1 MAKKDKK
8 AGPIA
13 QKMEEELIRYRSL
26 RQHDTLQPKFK
37 GHVYAIQEWQSKRLQ
52 KTHNLL
58 LQDERYQD
66 ATLFF
71 LEDIYGGIDLTEL
84 SHQIERVMNKAF
96 RILPEKVMTTS
107 TYALEFNALS
117 AELDEAMACFIF
129 NEMGVVDITFDVY
142 IEAFR
147 EAVDISLRHRQAA
160 LAKMLGQGLDK
171 YVRSRLVYGTFKMVK
186 RPAVK
191 AGIGELY
198 NFMDKGFDVMR
209 PLGSAKGLIDA
220 IVDEEVAIVD
230 RIYEGNDDPFG
241 FQCF

>member
-1 MAKKDKK
+1 MAKRDKK
-8 AGPIA
+8 SGAIA
-13 QKMEEELIRYRSL
+13 QKMEEELTRYRRL
-26 RQHDTLQPKFK
+26 RQHDASQPKFK
-37 GHVYAIQEWQSKRLQ
+37 EHVYALQEWQSKRLQ
-52 KTHNLL
+52 KTHDAL

-96 RILPEKVMTTS
+96 RVLPEKVMATS

-117 AELDEAMACFIF
+117 AELDEAMACFLF
-129 NEMGVVDITFDVY
+129 NEMGVTDITFDAY

-147 EAVDISLRHRQAA
+147 EAVDISSRHRQAA
-160 LAKMLGQGLDK
+160 LAKMLAQGLDK

-209 PLGSAKGLIDA
+209 PLGSAKELIDT
-220 IVDEEVAIVD
+220 IVNEEVAIVD
-230 RIYEGNDDPFG
+230 RIYARSENPFG